1 MTFLA
6 PTALIFLFGIGIP
19 VLVHILNRFKVK
31 KVNFSSIRF
40 LKSMENNSIRSVKF
54 KKWIL
59 LLLRIGIVSA
69 LVFMLSRPVTKGFVP
84 GWLSTEIDSR
94 LLIVI
99 DNSSSMNSYVD
110 GKILLDI
117 AKETAKKL
125 LESYEQNTTVSIAQT
140 CPPKILFSGKKSNE
154 NKKAVIDQIKSTQ
167 NYDNLWFNVDS
178 LVTTLNLIEPVRE
191 CILLSDFQTKSDF
204 VDSLS
209 KNWKYYLINVG
220 EVKNNLSINRLDVL
234 SRIKVL
240 DQLLKI
246 KTTINNSNQIES
258 KNIPINLL
266 FDDNRV
272 GQVISDFE
280 SRTNKDFIFQAYPN
294 KKGMLR
300 GSVRLPGDDY
310 LDDNIWHLCT
320 PILNKINCL
329 IIGSSEQ
336 DYNIFDL
343 VINAIDP
350 NKQLINLEL
359 RKQPILNRLFIDDI
373 DILIVHNSEAIT
385 ETAFNELD
393 IFLKN
398 GGGLIWFS
406 GGIESDP
413 IYQKYFSN
421 LSFPVATRKI
431 HSKSGSYNVLMP
443 TIDDHILEDLNVRKL
458 SNELPE
464 VYNYI
469 KHIPK
474 VKQKVHLE
482 LNNGDPFLIDFDRGS
497 GKVFYFTSLLNLNW
511 NDLTLRGL
519 LIPLMHKLLIL
530 GGTDEVN
537 SSPVLVGE
545 PKWIMLNGNEVRNEW
560 EVEAP
565 SGISNLIVPDFTKE
579 SLKITYT
586 DELGIYSVY
595 KNKKLFTSFATEL
608 HQNEIV
614 SKQISAD
621 EVEILFSGL
630 EYKFITASNDL
641 INVFN
646 EIRHGKSLW
655 KIFLI
660 FALILFLFE
669 TWVGRP
675 TFKNNGK

>member
-359 RKQPILNRLFIDDI
+359 RKQPILNRLFIDDT
-373 DILIVHNSEAIT
+373 DILVVHNPKAIT

-413 IYQKYFSN
+413 VYQKYFSN
-421 LSFPVATRKI
+421 LRFPIATRKI
-431 HSKSGSYNVLMP
+431 EINNGNFNVLMP
-443 TIDDHILEDLNVRKL
+443 TKEDHILLDLNVRKL
-458 SNELPE
+458 INELPE
-464 VYNYI
+464 VFSYI

-474 VKQKVHLE
+474 MNQKVHLE
-482 LNNGDPFLIDFDRGS
+482 LNNGDPFLIEFDRGA
-497 GKVFYFTSLLNLNW
+497 GKIFYFTSLLNLNW

-530 GGTDEVN
+530 GGTDEIN
-537 SSPVLVGE
+537 SLPILVGD
-545 PKWIMLNGNEVRNEW
+545 PKWIILNGNEVRNEW
-560 EVEAP
+560 EVQSP
-565 SGISNLIVPDFTKE
+565 TGISNLLVPDFTKE
-579 SLKITYT
+579 SLKITNT
-586 DELGIYSVY
+586 DELGIYDVY
-595 KNKKLFTSFATEL
+595 KNKELFTSFATEL
-608 HQNEIV
+608 HPNEIV
-614 SKQISAD
+614 SKQVSPD
-621 EVEILFSGL
+621 EIEILFNGL

-641 INVFN
+641 FNVFN
-646 EIRHGKSLW
+646 EIRHGKALW

-660 FALILFLFE
+660 FAIILFLIE

-675 TFKNNGK
+675 NLKNNRK

>member
-266 FDDNRV
+266 FDDDRV

-545 PKWIMLNGNEVRNEW
+545 PKWIMLNGDEVRNEW

-608 HQNEIV
+608 HPNEIV

>member
-6 PTALIFLFGIGIP
+6 PTALIFLIGVGIP
-19 VLVHILNRFKVK
+19 VLIHFLNRFKIK
-31 KVNFSSIRF
+31 KVDFSSLRF
-40 LKSMENNSIRSVKF
+40 IKSMENNSIRSVKF

-59 LLLRIGIVSA
+59 LLIRIGILTA
-69 LVFMLSRPVTKGFVP
+69 LALMLARPVTKGFIP

-94 LLIVI
+94 LLIII

-110 GKILLDI
+110 GKTLL
-117 AKETAKKL
+117 ETAKKNAIEL
-125 LESYEQNTTVSIAQT
+125 LKIYEENTTVSIAQT
-140 CPPKILFSGKKSNE
+140 CPPKILFSGKTSYANRKV
-154 NKKAVIDQIKSTQ
+154 VIDQIKPTQ
-167 NYDNLWFNVDS
+167 SYDNLWFNMDS
-178 LVTTLNLIEPVRE
+178 LVTTLNISEPIRE

-204 VDSLS
+204 PDSLS

-220 EVKNNLSINRLDVL
+220 KVKNNLSIKRLDVV
-234 SRIKVL
+234 SRIKVPN
-240 DQLLKI
+240 QLLKI
-246 KTTINNSNQIES
+246 KTTINNSNQTENN
-258 KNIPINLL
+258 NIPINLL
-266 FDDNRV
+266 FNNDRV

-280 SRTNKDFIFQAYPN
+280 ATTNKDFIFQAYPN
-294 KKGMLR
+294 KKGMLI
-300 GSVRLPGDDY
+300 GSVRLPKDDY
-310 LDDNIWHLCT
+310 LDDNIWYLCA

-329 IIGSSEQ
+329 IISSSDQ

-343 VINAIDP
+343 IINAIDP
-350 NKQLINLEL
+350 NEQLINLEL
-359 RKQPILNRLFIDDI
+359 RKQPILNRLFVEDT
-373 DILIVHNSEAIT
+373 DILIVHNPEAIT
-385 ETAFNELD
+385 ESAFNELD

-413 IYQKYFSN
+413 TYRKYFSN
-421 LSFPVATRKI
+421 LRFPIATRKI
-431 HSKSGSYNVLMP
+431 QSKSGKYNVLMP
-443 TIDDHILEDLNVRKL
+443 TIEDNILENLNVRKL

-469 KHIPK
+469 KHNLK

-482 LNNGDPFLIDFDRGS
+482 LDNGDPFLIDFDRGN

-537 SSPVLVGE
+537 SLPVLIGE

-560 EVEAP
+560 EVQSP
-565 SGISNLIVPDFTKE
+565 SGVRNLIVPNFTKE
-579 SLKITYT
+579 SLKIAQT
-586 DELGIYSVY
+586 DELGVYNVY
-595 KNKKLFTSFATEL
+595 KNKELFTSFATEL
-608 HQNEIV
+608 NPNEAV
-614 SKQISAD
+614 STQVS
-621 EVEILFSGL
+621 VEEIDILFNGL
-630 EYKFITASNDL
+630 EYKFLTASYDF
-641 INVFN
+641 INIFK
-646 EIRHGKSLW
+646 EIRHGKALW

-660 FALILFLFE
+660 LAITLFLIE

-675 TFKNNGK
+675 SLRNNRK